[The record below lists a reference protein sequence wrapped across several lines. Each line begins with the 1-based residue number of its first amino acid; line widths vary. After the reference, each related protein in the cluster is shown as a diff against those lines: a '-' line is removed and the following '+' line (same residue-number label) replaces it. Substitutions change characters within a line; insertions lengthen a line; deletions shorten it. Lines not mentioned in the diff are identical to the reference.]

1 MMPGTPSNPRDALRV
16 MRIIAVALAGGVTT
30 FAAIVWF
37 MHLQG
42 LPGGGKGDALLY
54 LWIAVAT
61 SVVAVSMILWRGR
74 VVPIL
79 EAPATEEWRQ
89 RAADIQTGL
98 VITLALIEAAAL
110 FGVVVY
116 FLAGFALAGG
126 VGVAMMW
133 AAVALTWPQEE
144 WLATARRTP

>member
-1 MMPGTPSNPRDALRV
+1 MMPGAPSNPRDALRV
-16 MRIIAVALAGGVTT
+16 MRMIAVALAGGVTT

-37 MHLQG
+37 MHLQAP
-42 LPGGGKGDALLY
+42 PGRPDGPALLY

-61 SVVAVSMILWRGR
+61 SVVAISMILWRGR

-79 EAPATEEWRQ
+79 EAPASEEWRQ
-89 RAADIQTGL
+89 RAADIQSGL
-98 VITLALIEAAAL
+98 VITLALVEAAAL

-116 FLAGFALAGG
+116 FLTGFALAGG
-126 VGVAMMW
+126 VAVAMMW
-133 AAVALTWPQEE
+133 AAVALTWPREE